1 MELLCNNCQKRIN
14 GWKLETWEIKKQKVK
29 DEAVYCEHTWNA
41 DHTLNTVTNHFD
53 KDKQILPKENT
64 FSYAYSYG
72 CSKCNFISRGNNY
85 RDNYLDDKHE
95 FDKKKNLIH
104 KEERERERE
113 REFWCG
119 ICNIKFPADF
129 LGGETI
135 YEGKVC
141 RSCLG
146 KRQRG
151 EATNPPENQP
161 KTKYNESFEPKD
173 RYKSSLR
180 DSSEMRILLRELSRK
195 QSKKSRHLTSFI
207 INLAI
212 LQWLLPLIT
221 YLAFWIQLKEN
232 IKVQALNNP
241 GMGLTTEIPFS
252 TVIKDFFKILT
263 SETYV
268 YGGHNFQISILW
280 KIGIVLVFLIPL
292 GIWIYNLIGFFSAK
306 GEVERLETEIKAIE
320 R

>member
-1 MELLCNNCQKRIN
+1 MTTVLIIALLII
-14 GWKLETWEIKKQKVK
+14 L
-29 DEAVYCEHTWNA
+29 A
-41 DHTLNTVTNHFD
+41 LL
-53 KDKQILPKENT
+53 ILPTIFWILKVIRLSKNEDKTGMWVVLAVGLFLSPLIGLLVGLAFKE
-64 FSYAYSYG
+64 
-72 CSKCNFISRGNNY
+72 
-85 RDNYLDDKHE
+85 DDA
-95 FDKKKNLIH
+95 DKA
-104 KEERERERE
+104 KERERERERE